1 MKDLLF
7 VKKLHLPVFTTQ
19 KPDSMSEEEWD
30 FEHQQVCGFIRQY
43 VEDNDVYNHIANETH
58 ARALWEK
65 IDVKLL
71 DEFEVQGEFSLMTKL
86 WDYGCL
92 ILYQSLGRYFGFQL
106 QTLPRMVLF
115 LFRWQKAV
123 LLMKR

>member
-43 VEDNDVYNHIANETH
+43 V
-58 ARALWEK
+58 
-65 IDVKLL
+65 
-71 DEFEVQGEFSLMTKL
+71 
-86 WDYGCL
+86 
-92 ILYQSLGRYFGFQL
+92 
-106 QTLPRMVLF
+106 VLF
-115 LFRWQKAV
+115 GNMLKIMMFIII
-123 LLMKR
+123 LLMRHMLELCGRRLMLNCLMNLRYRENSV